1 MLIKSMMT
9 VLSIGEI
16 QPLTELDALTQTET
30 ELRILI
36 QTGLLSATDLTLS
49 KPIQPNQPTQMVTD
63 METIPLET

>member
-30 ELRILI
+30 EPRTLI
-36 QTGLLSATDLTLS
+36 QTGLLPATDLTLS
-49 KPIQPNQPTQMVTD
+49 KPIQPNQPTPTVTD
-63 METIPLET
+63 LETIPLET

>member
-36 QTGLLSATDLTLS
+36 QTHLSATDLTLS